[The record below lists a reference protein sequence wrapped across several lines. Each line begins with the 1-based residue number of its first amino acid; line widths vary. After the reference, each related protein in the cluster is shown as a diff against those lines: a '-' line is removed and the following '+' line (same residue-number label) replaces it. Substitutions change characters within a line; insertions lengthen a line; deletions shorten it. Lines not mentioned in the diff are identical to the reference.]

1 MDAKIYRADFVVREL
16 QLLAIAV
23 VSLLLLL

>member
-16 QLLAIAV
+16 QLVAIAV